1 MKPHV
6 LFVLIAGVTVAPE
19 AAAQQQASPGG
30 VAAIVPLY
38 NRVKD
43 LYIRS
48 AELMPEEHYGF
59 QPIST
64 VRTYGQVLGHVAN
77 ENYLFCSAA
86 RGEKNPNAADFE
98 QTTSKAALVRALRE
112 SFAYC
117 DPGYAM
123 SETRALEE
131 VTFFDNKGSRLWV
144 LIFNIT
150 HDSEHYGNV
159 VTYLRMKGLVPPSTQ
174 SGI

>member
-1 MKPHV
+1 MKSLV
-6 LFVLIAGVTVAPE
+6 LSVLIAIVMAVPE
-19 AAAQQQASPGG
+19 AAAQAQAAPGG

-38 NRVKD
+38 NRLKD

-59 QPIST
+59 RPVST
-64 VRTYGQVLGHVAN
+64 VRTFGEVLGHVAN
-77 ENYLFCSAA
+77 ENYLFCAA
-86 RGEKNPNAADFE
+86 ALGEKNPNTTDFE
-98 QTTSKAALVRALRE
+98 KTTSKAALVRAVRE

-117 DPGYAM
+117 DPGYRMA
-123 SETRALEE
+123 EARALEE

-144 LIFNIT
+144 LTFNIT

-174 SGI
+174 SDM